1 MNRLSNMHVFDAIP
15 FVWRDDHSQFLAAV
29 GEVALALWMQGGL
42 LLLAALAWRAA
53 TKEPATRVWIARG
66 TLAGLALLPVLL
78 FVPGWPRF
86 EVRRATAPDSQ
97 STPVETS
104 RPDALLT
111 AEASP
116 LVATSADE
124 PILRVDGDPVLPPD
138 GARFEATPDSPL
150 TLAPES
156 TASEPVP
163 QHVAMEAEPVA
174 AVPAYTGPPA
184 SRPFL
189 DRVPTHVVHE

>member
-86 EVRRATAPDSQ
+86 EVRRTTAPRQPVDTGRNQ
-97 STPVETS
+97 SPRRTAHGRGVTP
-104 RPDALLT
+104 R
-111 AEASP
+111 
-116 LVATSADE
+116 
-124 PILRVDGDPVLPPD
+124 RNK
-138 GARFEATPDSPL
+138 R
-150 TLAPES
+150 
-156 TASEPVP
+156 
-163 QHVAMEAEPVA
+163 
-174 AVPAYTGPPA
+174 
-184 SRPFL
+184 
-189 DRVPTHVVHE
+189 